1 MSSIRPV
8 PGLNQWFSCWCG
20 MFLVVGSLIAS
31 DVGIIDDVPDPEVEV
46 ERSILIE
53 SVTLLRSDGEILIA
67 SEPTDLIVK
76 DGRVHELGDDLGGN
90 VSPTTLRLRRPDRWL
105 MPSPVAVIE
114 APAEEPIRFDDLIL
128 AGLMGFGELMVEA
141 APEHVEIVRT
151 RALLESEALPII
163 TTRVSKSVPD
173 HALSFDRIDD
183 LSLSDTVFSEQD
195 NLLARSVRRSGDP
208 FAPGA
213 PAHFLLLSEDP
224 RIDPG
229 AVGRPD
235 AVLVGGEVIFKSER
249 VVRLDEHDRFDPDR
263 FDPPGG
269 TPPVSDVDQ
278 SIFEVVI
285 AGIPR
290 DLIRLRIEDTEEPT
304 GLKVEIEGVTS
315 SPIERSWSTN
325 LSWPDGSVVHRAVI
339 QRHVFELESTH
350 TVDGGSLEI
359 IRNGMPLPES
369 PLALESGDRYLP
381 DTLLILLDALR
392 NPTEGATRR
401 VVEID
406 FYGGPVAAY
415 WSTRRPLVPA
425 ALSKEGTPLGLTTTE
440 MLHLAGPEGRH
451 LMTFSPFESQSS
463 PIWVVLDARKRLL
476 WALHRSPSGFTE
488 WRRRPES
495 SWLR

>member
-1 MSSIRPV
+1 MSPAQPSRRRERPTL
-8 PGLNQWFSCWCG
+8 PIPHL
-20 MFLVVGSLIAS
+20 LVLFGALLAS
-31 DVGIIDDVPDPEVEV
+31 PPAHADDVPDPAS

-53 SVTLLRSDGEILIA
+53 SVRLLRSDGETLIA
-67 SEPTDLIVK
+67 SEPTDLIVR
-76 DGRVHELGDDLGGN
+76 DGRVHEVGDDLGGK
-90 VSPTTLRLRRPDRWL
+90 VAPTTLRLRRPDRWL
-105 MPSPVAVIE
+105 MPSPVAVID
-114 APAEEPIRFDDLIL
+114 APAEELIRFDDLIH
-128 AGLMGFGELMVEA
+128 AGLMGFGELMVGA
-141 APEHVEIVRT
+141 APEHLEIVRK

-183 LSLSDTVFSEQD
+183 LSLSGTVFSKQD
-195 NLLARSVRRSGDP
+195 DLLARSVRRPDDP

-229 AVGRPD
+229 AVGRSD
-235 AVLVGGEVIFKSER
+235 AVLVGGEAVFKSER
-249 VVRLDEHDRFDPDR
+249 VVRLDEHDRYDPGR
-263 FDPPGG
+263 FDPPEE
-269 TPPVSDVDQ
+269 TPAVRDFDQ

-290 DLIRLRIEDTEEPT
+290 ELIRLRIEDTEEPT

-325 LSWPDGSVVHRAVI
+325 LTWPVGSVVHRAVI

-350 TVDGGSLEI
+350 TVDGGRLEI

-369 PLALESGDRYLP
+369 PLDLESGDRYLP

-401 VVEID
+401 VVEVD

-415 WSTRRPLVPA
+415 WAVRRPLVPV
-425 ALSKEGTPLGLTTTE
+425 ALSNEATPLGLTTTE
-440 MLHLAGPEGRH
+440 MLHLAGPEGKH
-451 LMTFSPFESQSS
+451 LMTCPPLESQSS
-463 PIWVVLDARKRLL
+463 SIWVALDGRKRLL
-476 WALHRSPSGFTE
+476 WALHRSPAGLTE

-495 SWLR
+495 SSRP